1 MRNPRANLP
10 DRDGWQTQRNAIPR
24 NHGLL
29 MAIVRVVVLITVA
42 SIAYAVWP

>member
-10 DRDGWQTQRNAIPR
+10 DRDGWMTQRTIPR

-29 MAIVRVVVLITVA
+29 MAIVRIAVLIGLA
-42 SIAYAVWP
+42 SVAYAVMK

>member
-10 DRDGWQTQRNAIPR
+10 DSDGWMTQRNATPR

-29 MAIVRVVVLITVA
+29 MTIVRVTVLIGA
-42 SIAYAVWP
+42 AYVVWQS